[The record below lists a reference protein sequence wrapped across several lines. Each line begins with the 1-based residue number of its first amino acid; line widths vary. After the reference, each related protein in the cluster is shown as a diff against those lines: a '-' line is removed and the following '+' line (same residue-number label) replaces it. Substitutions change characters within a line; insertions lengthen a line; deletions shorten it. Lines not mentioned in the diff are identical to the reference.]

1 MMDDPRYA
9 ANFRA
14 KLSSYEKAGYYLNDR
29 LIVTRDEN
37 GTVDLERL
45 RRFIQSYLFQKV
57 KE

>member
-37 GTVDLERL
+37 GTVNLDIV
-45 RRFIQSYLFQKV
+45 RRFIQLYSFQKV
-57 KE
+57 EE